1 MLAKAAQIWFA
12 ENKRKLLNNL
22 LLWVYRSEALTS
34 HNVIIVLFKDKL
46 QALNMERAFRLA
58 AWQFW
63 ANAKWKMAQSWE
75 KQLQMWDVYRL
86 YLCSEFLV
94 FTCKIP
100 MLSDHQEYL
109 LSQVCKYLSLRRWF
123 LGYWT
128 FSTSE
133 LFNVVVSKLYFWIFL
148 IFFSQ
153 LKLSA
158 HKLDWYLAFITLTQK
173 LMSCLVYFCANWHQA
188 F

>member
-1 MLAKAAQIWFA
+1 MQSERWPRVEKS
-12 ENKRKLLNNL
+12 NL
-22 LLWVYRSEALTS
+22 KYEIFIDYTCIQSFSFSLVKFQCQAIIKNINWVCE
-34 HNVIIVLFKDKL
+34 
-46 QALNMERAFRLA
+46 
-58 AWQFW
+58 
-63 ANAKWKMAQSWE
+63 
-75 KQLQMWDVYRL
+75 
-86 YLCSEFLV
+86 
-94 FTCKIP
+94 
-100 MLSDHQEYL
+100 
-109 LSQVCKYLSLRRWF
+109 YLSLLRWF

-173 LMSCLVYFCANWHQA
+173 LMSCLFYFCACWHQA
-188 F
+188 FYTWNDSVKHEILCFNQNDFLLLLMWPFSWRDLINKFIW

>member
-1 MLAKAAQIWFA
+1 
-12 ENKRKLLNNL
+12 
-22 LLWVYRSEALTS
+22 
-34 HNVIIVLFKDKL
+34 
-46 QALNMERAFRLA
+46 MERAFRLA

-75 KQLQMWDVYRL
+75 KQPQMWDVYRL

-109 LSQVCKYLSLRRWF
+109 LSQVCKYLSLLRWF

-173 LMSCLVYFCANWHQA
+173 LMSCLLYFCACWHQA
-188 F
+188 FWTWNDSVKHEILCFNQNDFLLLLMWPFSWGDLINKFIW